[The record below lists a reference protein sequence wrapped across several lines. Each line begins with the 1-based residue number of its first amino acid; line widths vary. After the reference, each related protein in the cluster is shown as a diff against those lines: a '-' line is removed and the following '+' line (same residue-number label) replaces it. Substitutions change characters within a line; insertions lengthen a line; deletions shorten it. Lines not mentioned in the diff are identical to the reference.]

1 VTRPRRHRDPLLHLR
16 HPVGAAII
24 KRQIMTDLRSLQ
36 TDAQIHALMG
46 ANDAKLIDHA
56 GRLAYI
62 TAEAVR
68 ACKLPEGSPDMR
80 IVAGMA
86 HALAE
91 LAANAGDKALHRLAI
106 TSGLNACQRL
116 LDQCSP
122 WAIGTGALKV
132 DQLINSAEGL
142 TVHHITQP
150 STQPA

>member
-1 VTRPRRHRDPLLHLR
+1 MTRRHLANPLR
-16 HPVGAAII
+16 NPVAAAII
-24 KRQIMTDLRSLQ
+24 KRQIVADLRALQ
-36 TDAQIHALMG
+36 TDAMLHALIG
-46 ANDAKLIDHA
+46 ANDAALIHHA

-62 TAEAVR
+62 TADAAR
-68 ACKLPEGSPDMR
+68 ACQLPQDAPDMR
-80 IVAGMA
+80 
-86 HALAE
+86 HRRRPWPTALAE

>member
-1 VTRPRRHRDPLLHLR
+1 MTPRRRHLANPLR
-16 HPVGAAII
+16 NPVAAAII
-24 KRQIMTDLRSLQ
+24 KRQIIADLRALQ
-36 TDAQIHALMG
+36 TDAMLHALIG
-46 ANDAKLIDHA
+46 ANDAALIHHA

-62 TAEAVR
+62 TADAAR
-68 ACKLPEGSPDMR
+68 ACQLPQDAPDMR

>member
-1 VTRPRRHRDPLLHLR
+1 MTRPRRHRDPLLHLR

-91 LAANAGDKALHRLAI
+91 LANRQGDRELHRLAI
-106 TSGLNACQRL
+106 QSGLLACERL
-116 LDQCSP
+116 LADCSP
-122 WAIGTGALKV
+122 WAIGKAALQV
-132 DQLINSAEGL
+132 DELIQSAAGL
-142 TVHHITQP
+142 TLHDITRP
-150 STQPA
+150 KGITA